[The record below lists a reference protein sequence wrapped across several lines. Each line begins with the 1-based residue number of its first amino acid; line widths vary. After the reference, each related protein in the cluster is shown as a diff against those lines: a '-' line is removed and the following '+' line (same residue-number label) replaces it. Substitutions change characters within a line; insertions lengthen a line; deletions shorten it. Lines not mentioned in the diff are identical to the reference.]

1 MDDDELG
8 RRINNRAEEQ
18 AVEAMTMVFEALYKD
33 HVPGEEDPD
42 LAPRAMWELGSA
54 TQAIDP
60 VVESEDFTNM
70 VAGQSLALAF
80 RQFLREKDKK

>member
-8 RRINNRAEEQ
+8 RRINSRAEQQ
-18 AVEAMTMVFEALYKD
+18 AAEVITMVLEALDKD
-33 HVPGEEDPD
+33 DLPGEEDTD
-42 LAPRAMWELGSA
+42 LPSRAMWELGSA

-70 VAGQSLALAF
+70 VAGKSLALAF